1 MIFLAAAAY
10 QWWVPAA
17 LAAGLVAWTYG
28 AHYVMTRLIEA
39 DWRPGGEE
47 VER

>member
-1 MIFLAAAAY
+1 MTFLAAAAY

-17 LAAGLVAWTYG
+17 LAAGVVVWTYC
-28 AHYVMTRLIEA
+28 AQYVMTWLIEA

-47 VER
+47 E